1 MYEFEGKRPVTEA
14 VVPDPVS
21 VGVIGAGPL
30 PGTAYIS
37 QEPDGKPV
45 RLAVP
50 KKLVQVG

>member
-1 MYEFEGKRPVTEA
+1 VYELDGKRPGTAA

-50 KKLVQVG
+50 KRLVQVG